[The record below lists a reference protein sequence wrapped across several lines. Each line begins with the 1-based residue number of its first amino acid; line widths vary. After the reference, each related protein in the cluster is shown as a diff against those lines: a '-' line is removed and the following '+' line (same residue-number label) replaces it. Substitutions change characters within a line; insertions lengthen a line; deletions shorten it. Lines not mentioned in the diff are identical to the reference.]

1 MIEPYSG
8 KFKMKG
14 KQIRQKGKVKLSS
27 YFKQIEDG
35 KKVSVVRELGVKA
48 AFPKRIMGKSGEVI
62 GSRGKFKLVK
72 IKDGNKTKTFI
83 IHPVH
88 LKLLK

>member
-1 MIEPYSG
+1 
-8 KFKMKG
+8 MKG
-14 KQIRQKGKVKLSS
+14 KRIRQKGKIKLSG

-35 KKVSVVRELGVKA
+35 KKVCVVREFGVKS
-48 AFPKRIMGKSGEVI
+48 AFPKRIIGKSGKVI
-62 GSRGKFKLVK
+62 SSRGKFKLVE

-83 IHPVH
+83 IHPIH

>member
-1 MIEPYSG
+1 
-8 KFKMKG
+8 MKG
-14 KQIRQKGKVKLSS
+14 KRIRQKGKVKLSG

-35 KKVSVVRELGVKA
+35 KKVSVVREFGVKA
-48 AFPKRIMGKSGEVI
+48 AFPKRILGKSGKI
-62 GSRGKFKLVK
+62 AGSRGKFKLVE

>member
-1 MIEPYSG
+1 
-8 KFKMKG
+8 MKG
-14 KQIRQKGKVKLSS
+14 KQIRQKGKVKLSG

-35 KKVSVVRELGVKA
+35 KKVSVSRELGVRA
-48 AFPKRIMGKSGEVI
+48 GFPKRILGKSGKVI
-62 GSRGKFKLVK
+62 GSRGKFKLVE
-72 IKDGNKTKTFI
+72 IKDGDKTKTFI